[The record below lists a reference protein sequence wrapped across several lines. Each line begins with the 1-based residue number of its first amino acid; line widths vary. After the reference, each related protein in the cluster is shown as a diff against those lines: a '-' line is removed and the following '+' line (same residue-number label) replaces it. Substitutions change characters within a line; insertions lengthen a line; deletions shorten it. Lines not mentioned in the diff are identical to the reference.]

1 MKTNFFIPVLA
12 VIFCTAM
19 SFTTARTSA
28 NPTEDFVF
36 KSGSWHAIPEMSC
49 IDQNQSCL
57 VRVLPDN
64 TNYPI
69 YDSQSFSDPKI
80 GSGKVVGEVTID

>member
-1 MKTNFFIPVLA
+1 MKNQFLLPVLA

-36 KSGSWHAIPEMSC
+36 KSGAWHSISEMSC
-49 IDQNQSCL
+49 VDLNQSCL
-57 VRVLPDN
+57 VRVLPEGA
-64 TNYPI
+64 NYPI
-69 YDSQSFSDPKI
+69 YDSKSFSDPKI
-80 GSGKVVGEVTID
+80 GSGDVVGEVTIH

>member
-1 MKTNFFIPVLA
+1 MKNQFLIPVLA

-36 KSGSWHAIPEMSC
+36 KSGAWHAIPEMSC
-49 IDQNQSCL
+49 DDLNRSCF
-57 VRVLPDN
+57 VRVLSDN
-64 TNYPI
+64 SNEQI
-69 YDSQSFSDPKI
+69 YDSQSFSDPKP
-80 GSGKVVGEVTID
+80 GTGEVVGEVTLD

>member
-1 MKTNFFIPVLA
+1 MKTKFLLPVLA

-36 KSGSWHAIPEMSC
+36 KSGAWHAIPEMSC
-49 IDQNQSCL
+49 IDQNRSCL
-57 VRVLPDN
+57 VRVLPDG

-69 YDSQSFSDPKI
+69 YDSQSFSDPKP
-80 GSGKVVGEVTID
+80 GTGDVVGEVTLN

>member
-1 MKTNFFIPVLA
+1 MKSKFLIPLLA
-12 VIFCTAM
+12 VIFTTAM

-36 KSGSWHAIPEMSC
+36 TSGSWHAIPEMSC
-49 IDQNQSCL
+49 DNQNQSCL
-57 VRVLPDN
+57 VRVLSDN

-69 YDSQSFSDPKI
+69 YDSQNFSDPKP
-80 GSGKVVGEVTID
+80 GSGDVVGEVTLD